1 MTQTKKRKRRSS
13 SMKRLPRGPHGG
25 VELLLI
31 QHVENLGRQGDVV
44 EVRPGYAYNF
54 LIPQGFATIA
64 TDHHKRMVEKHKAQ
78 LAALQE
84 ERLSGLRELKNRL
97 AEQSITIAANANLET
112 RHLYGSVQ
120 APDIADE
127 LARQNLEIR
136 ADQIRLQGPL
146 KELGMYTVKIHLGFD
161 IDAEL
166 SVWVVPTTS
175 PEGGEAPA
183 APPEEE

>member
-1 MTQTKKRKRRSS
+1 
-13 SMKRLPRGPHGG
+13 MKRLPSGPNGG

-31 QHVENLGRQGDVV
+31 QHVEHLGRQGDVV
-44 EVRPGYAYNF
+44 EVRPGYAYNY
-54 LIPQGFATIA
+54 LLPQGFATVA

-78 LAALQE
+78 LAKLQE
-84 ERLSGLRELKNRL
+84 ERLTGLRDLKSRL

-120 APDIADE
+120 APDIAEE

-136 ADQIRLQGPL
+136 PDQVRLTGPL

-161 IDAEL
+161 IDAEV
-166 SVWVVPTTS
+166 SVWVVPTTA
-175 PEGGEAPA
+175 PEGEAAEAPDEDA
-183 APPEEE
+183 